1 MMKSRAGPPLLE
13 LLAATDALKLQV
25 QEAQTT
31 VEALTR
37 ENQALTKRLGA
48 FSAGNSAHDDT
59 FVTTNAAAAICDHC
73 GTEVPK
79 ANYQMHYAR
88 CVRMNK
94 RCEICGQVLPTSDL
108 PKHVADLQSDTATL
122 LRAAEKGDIETLDRL
137 LAHGMDVKVQAEDP
151 ARSAALHACAKG
163 ESLCTVHFLL
173 SRGADVNQRNAFGE
187 TALHVAVA
195 SKARSAA
202 MVSYLLNRGA
212 DPLVTNSLGDSP
224 YALAMRHGDY
234 TVTLLFTKSQTLL
247 SGRGCARPRSAS
259 SLRPKP
265 PS

>member
-1 MMKSRAGPPLLE
+1 ME
-13 LLAATDALKLQV
+13 LLAATDALRLQV

-94 RCEICGQVLPTSDL
+94 RCEICGQVMPTQDL
-108 PKHVADLQSDTATL
+108 PKHVADLQNDTATM

-137 LAHGMDVKVQAEDP
+137 LAHGLDVKAQANDP
-151 ARSAALHACAKG
+151 GHNAAMHACAKG
-163 ESLCTVHFLL
+163 ESLPTAHFLL

-187 TALHVAVA
+187 TALHVAVT

-202 MVSYLLNRGA
+202 MVSYLLSRGA
-212 DPLVTNSLGDSP
+212 DPLATNSLGDSP
-224 YALAMRHGDY
+224 YALAMRHGDH
-234 TVTLLFTKSQTLL
+234 TVTLLFTKSQVLP
-247 SGRGCARPRSAS
+247 SDRGWARPRSAS
-259 SLRPKP
+259 SFRPKP